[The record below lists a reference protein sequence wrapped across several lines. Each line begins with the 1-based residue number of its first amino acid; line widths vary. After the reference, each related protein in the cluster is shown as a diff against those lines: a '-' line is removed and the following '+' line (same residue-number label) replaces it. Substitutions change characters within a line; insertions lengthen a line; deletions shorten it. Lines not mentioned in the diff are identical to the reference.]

1 MAKQRTDLTV
11 EQAYAPLS
19 TVLNAAYDQAAIGKG
34 KDRHARGK
42 AFLEQPIMEI
52 GRMVGPGY
60 ATGQAMKKLQEAKA
74 MADRGQFDAAMHE
87 ILGAINYCAAAY
99 ILVDEAKT
107 ATSYSEPKLQAE
119 LAQSLASIQVDEK
132 RTDAS

>member
-1 MAKQRTDLTV
+1 MAKQRPDLTV
-11 EQAYAPLS
+11 EQAYGPLG
-19 TVLNAAYDQAAIGKG
+19 TVLNAAYDQAAVGKG

-60 ATGQAMKKLQEAKA
+60 ATGQAMKKLQEANA
-74 MADRGQFDAAMHE
+74 MAGRGQFDAALAE
-87 ILGAINYCAAAY
+87 LLGAINYCAAAY

-107 ATSYSEPKLQAE
+107 ASKYEEPNLEAE
-119 LAQSLASIQVDEK
+119 LAKSLDNLKVDPT
-132 RTDAS
+132 RTDIS